1 MKIYFAGSIHG
12 GMDDKEIYFKIIN
25 HVKKFG
31 QVLNEHIGDQKL
43 TDAGESLPSEHIYE
57 RDMRWIKEADV
68 FVAETSTP
76 SLGVGYEIAVAELLG
91 KKILCLFKQKEGGK
105 KLSCMIGG
113 NKSLVVK
120 EYTNLEE
127 ALQHVED
134 FFN

>member
-12 GMDDKEIYFKIIN
+12 GRDDKEIYFKIIN

-31 QVLNEHIGDQKL
+31 HVLNEHVGDQKL
-43 TDAGESLPSEHIYE
+43 TDLGEAIEHEQVYE
-57 RDMRWIKEADV
+57 RNMQWIREADV
-68 FVAETSTP
+68 FIAEVSTP
-76 SLGVGYEIAVAELLG
+76 SIGVGYEIAIAEQMG
-91 KKILCLFKQKEGGK
+91 KKILCLFRQQEGK
-105 KLSCMIGG
+105 KLSCMIAG
-113 NKSLVVK
+113 NKILTVK